1 MHKEKESGMYKVA
14 RFIVQKRKA
23 FLLLFVVGIIYSVI
37 CIPKVSVNYDITKYL
52 PENTDTR
59 RGLTLMEEEFTTFG
73 TANVLVKNI
82 TYETAESINEE
93 LQAVDGVK
101 MVEFDGSK
109 DHYKDSAALY
119 AVTLNESGETDANLA
134 AMDAVREAVAPYD
147 SYIATEI
154 GNSLTNMIQKE
165 MTLILIVAVV
175 VIAVV
180 LLFTSRS
187 YMELPVFFLV
197 FGSAA
202 VLNMGTNYWFGEI
215 SFVTNSIAVVLQLAL
230 AIDYAIIYSHRF
242 MDEMESKPP
251 EEAAIAALSKAIP
264 EIFSSSLTTIS
275 GLVALMLM
283 QLKIGF
289 DMGMVLSK
297 GIVFSLLSVFLLM
310 PGLVMLFNKPI
321 LKTRHKSLVPKLRFW
336 GKAVVKTRFV
346 IPVIFAVVLVGSFV
360 LQSLCPYVFSEES
373 LNSNKKTETAVASE
387 QINEVFGGANML
399 AILVPAGDYEKEAQL
414 LNLVGEEEMV
424 SSAMGL
430 ANIPI
435 NDDYTLTS
443 KLSPRQFSELS
454 EMPVEV
460 IRLLYQAYGL
470 FHEEYAALSDVDQ
483 YKVPIIDM
491 FSFLVE
497 QQESGLIDLG
507 GEAGDKIGE
516 LGGMLSEA
524 KGQLQGEH
532 YSRLVFSIDGPV
544 EGEET
549 FALLERVRADALQ
562 YYDDPILVGNSTNCY
577 DLHASFQGD
586 NLKISILTVLF
597 VAAILLFTFQSTGLP
612 ILLVLT
618 IQGSIWIN
626 FSFPFVTGQNVF
638 FLAYLIVS
646 AIQMGAT
653 IDYAIVITNR
663 YMALKKQMPLNEAV
677 IETISQC
684 FPTVFTSGS
693 ILTTASFLIGGMF
706 TEPMIASFGSLLGR
720 GTLISI
726 LLVMIVL
733 PQLLMLGD
741 TIIEK
746 TAFAV
751 GGLKNYR
758 QESNVAMNLDGR
770 VQGYVSGY
778 LDAEVK
784 GVIRGDLNAA
794 VEGKKGVSPESAPD
808 GAAEGPNSSRQ
819 GEKPAESVSGEE
831 NTETG
836 GDFRAEKLKEGPEGS
851 SPNGKR
857 PKGRNKKTEKEAAKE

>member
-1 MHKEKESGMYKVA
+1 MHQGKESGMYKVA

-23 FLLLFVVGIIYSVI
+23 FLLLFAVGIIYSII

-52 PENTDTR
+52 PEDTDTR
-59 RGLTLMEEEFTTFG
+59 RGLTIMEDEFSTYG
-73 TANVLVKNI
+73 TANVLIKNI
-82 TYETAESINEE
+82 TYETAEGIYEDF
-93 LQAVDGVK
+93 QAVDGVK
-101 MVEFDGSK
+101 MVGFDDSE

-119 AVTLNESGETDANLA
+119 AVTLNESGETDNNLA
-134 AMDAVREAVAPYD
+134 AIEAVREIAEPYD

-154 GNSLTNMIQKE
+154 GNSINDMIQEE
-165 MTLILIVAVV
+165 MTLILIIAVV

-202 VLNMGTNYWFGEI
+202 ILNMGTNYWFGEI

-289 DMGMVLSK
+289 DMGIVLSK

-310 PGLVMLFNKPI
+310 PGLVMLFNKLI

-346 IPVIFAVVLVGSFV
+346 IPVVFAVLLVGSFV
-360 LQSLCPYVFSEES
+360 LQNFCPYVFSEES
-373 LNSNKKTETAVASE
+373 LNSNKKTETAIATE

-399 AILVPAGDYEKEAQL
+399 AILVPQGDYEKEAKL
-414 LNLVGEEEMV
+414 LDMVGEEEMV

-430 ANIPI
+430 ANISI

-470 FHEEYAALSDVDQ
+470 FHEEYAAISDVDQ

-491 FSFLVE
+491 FSFLIE
-497 QQESGLIDLG
+497 QQESGLVSLE
-507 GEAGDKIGE
+507 GEAGDKIAE
-516 LGGMLSEA
+516 LGDLLNEA
-524 KGQLQGEH
+524 KGQLQGEN
-532 YSRLVFSIDGPV
+532 YSRLVFTIDGPV
-544 EGEET
+544 EGDKV
-549 FALLERVRADALQ
+549 FALLDRIRADARSL
-562 YYDDPILVGNSTNCY
+562 YDDVILVGNSTNCY

-586 NLKISILTVLF
+586 NLKINIMTVLF
-597 VAAILLFTFQSTGLP
+597 VAVILLFTFQSTGLP

-618 IQGSIWIN
+618 IQGSIWLN
-626 FSFPFVTGQNVF
+626 FSFPVVTGTNVF

-663 YMALKKQMPLNEAV
+663 YMTLKKQMPLDEAV

-684 FPTVFTSGS
+684 FPTIFTSGS
-693 ILTTASFLIGGMF
+693 ILTTASFLIGGLF

-741 TIIEK
+741 TLIEK
-746 TAFAV
+746 TAFTV
-751 GGLKNYR
+751 GGRKSY
-758 QESNVAMNLDGR
+758 QQKSGVSMNLDGHLT
-770 VQGYVSGY
+770 GYLSGY

-784 GVIRGDLNAA
+784 GVVRGDINGLVDSKDPKESENQA
-794 VEGKKGVSPESAPD
+794 PED
-808 GAAEGPNSSRQ
+808 
-819 GEKPAESVSGEE
+819 
-831 NTETG
+831 
-836 GDFRAEKLKEGPEGS
+836 GS
-851 SPNGKR
+851 SQTKPDKKS
-857 PKGRNKKTEKEAAKE
+857 KGRKQKAKKEEAEQ

>member
-1 MHKEKESGMYKVA
+1 MHKEKKSGMYKVA

-52 PENTDTR
+52 PEDTDTR
-59 RGLTLMEEEFTTFG
+59 RGLTIMEEEFTTYG

-82 TYETAESINEE
+82 TYETAEEINEE
-93 LQAVDGVK
+93 FQAIDGVK
-101 MVEFDGSK
+101 MVEFDDTE

-119 AVTLNESGETDANLA
+119 AVTLKESGETDNNLA
-134 AMDAVREAVAPYD
+134 AMEAVREVVGPYD

-165 MTLILIVAVV
+165 MALILIVAVV

-202 VLNMGTNYWFGEI
+202 ILNMGTNYWFGEI

-242 MDEMESKPP
+242 MDEMESNPP
-251 EEAAIAALSKAIP
+251 EEAAIEALSKAIP

-289 DMGMVLSK
+289 DMGIVLSK

-360 LQSLCPYVFSEES
+360 LQNFCPYVFSEES
-373 LNSNKKTETAVASE
+373 LNSSKKTETAIATE

-399 AILVPAGDYEKEAQL
+399 AILVPQGDYEKEAKL
-414 LNLVGEEEMV
+414 LELVGKEDMV
-424 SSAMGL
+424 ASAMGL
-430 ANIPI
+430 ANISI

-483 YKVPIIDM
+483 YKVPVIDM
-491 FSFLVE
+491 FSFLIE
-497 QQESGLIDLG
+497 QQESGLINLD
-507 GEAGDKIGE
+507 GEAGDKIAE
-516 LGGMLSEA
+516 LGDLLNEA

-532 YSRLVFSIDGPV
+532 YSRLVFNIDGPV
-544 EGEET
+544 EGDEV
-549 FALLERVRADALQ
+549 FALLDRVRADALSF
-562 YYDDPILVGNSTNCY
+562 YEDPILVGNSTNCY
-577 DLHASFQGD
+577 DLHESFQGD

-618 IQGSIWIN
+618 IEGSIWLN
-626 FSFPFVTGQNVF
+626 FSVPVVTGTNVF

-663 YMALKKQMPLNEAV
+663 YMFLKKQMPLSEAV

-684 FPTVFTSGS
+684 FPTIFTSGS

-741 TIIEK
+741 VIIEK
-746 TAFAV
+746 TAFTV

-778 LDAEVK
+778 LDAEVR

-794 VEGKKGVSPESAPD
+794 VESKKEALPDKEDEQPLNSGASKPKPEK
-808 GAAEGPNSSRQ
+808 
-819 GEKPAESVSGEE
+819 KPKQ
-831 NTETG
+831 
-836 GDFRAEKLKEGPEGS
+836 RK
-851 SPNGKR
+851 
-857 PKGRNKKTEKEAAKE
+857 NKAKKEAAE

>member
-82 TYETAESINEE
+82 TYETAESINER

-101 MVEFDGSK
+101 MVEFDGTAS
-109 DHYKDSAALY
+109 HYKDSAALY

-134 AMDAVREAVAPYD
+134 AMEAVREAVAPYD

-387 QINEVFGGANML
+387 QINQVFGGANML
-399 AILVPAGDYEKEAQL
+399 AILVPAGDYEKEAKL
-414 LNLVGEEEMV
+414 LELVGEEEMV

-483 YKVPIIDM
+483 YRVPIIDM

-497 QQESGLIDLG
+497 QQESGLINLD
-507 GEAGDKIGE
+507 GEAGDKISE

-758 QESNVAMNLDGR
+758 QESSVAMNLNGR

-794 VEGKKGVSPESAPD
+794 VEGKREISPESAPD

-831 NTETG
+831 NTETDG
-836 GDFRAEKLKEGPEGS
+836 AFGTENSTEQPEGG
-851 SPNGKR
+851 SPNGKK
-857 PKGRNKKTEKEAAKE
+857 PKGRNKKSEKEAAKE

>member
-1 MHKEKESGMYKVA
+1 MHQEKESGMYRVA

-23 FLLLFVVGIIYSVI
+23 FLLLFAVGIIYSII

-52 PENTDTR
+52 PEGTDTR
-59 RGLTLMEEEFTTFG
+59 RGLTIMEEEFSTYG
-73 TANVLVKNI
+73 TANVLIKNI
-82 TYETAESINEE
+82 TYETAEGIYED

-101 MVEFDGSK
+101 MVSFDDSE
-109 DHYKDSAALY
+109 DHYKDASALY
-119 AVTLNESGETDANLA
+119 AVTLNESGETENNLTA
-134 AMDAVREAVAPYD
+134 IEAVREIAEPYD

-154 GNSLTNMIQKE
+154 GNSLTNMIQEE
-165 MTLILIVAVV
+165 MTLILIVAVI

-180 LLFTSRS
+180 LAFTSRS

-202 VLNMGTNYWFGEI
+202 ILNMGTNYWFGEI

-242 MDEMESKPP
+242 MDEMESNPP
-251 EEAAIAALSKAIP
+251 EEAAIEALSKAIP

-289 DMGMVLSK
+289 DMGIVLSK

-346 IPVIFAVVLVGSFV
+346 VPVIFAVVLVGSFV
-360 LQSLCPYVFSEES
+360 LQNFCPYVFSEES
-373 LNSNKKTETAVASE
+373 LNSNKKTETAIATE
-387 QINEVFGGANML
+387 EINEIFGGANML
-399 AILVPAGDYEKEAQL
+399 AILVPQGDYEKEAKL
-414 LNLVGEEEMV
+414 LDMVGEEEMV

-430 ANIPI
+430 ANISI

-470 FHEEYAALSDVDQ
+470 FHEEYAAVSDVDQ

-491 FSFLVE
+491 FSFLIE
-497 QQESGLIDLG
+497 QQQSGLVSLD
-507 GEAGDKIGE
+507 GEAGDKIAE
-516 LGGMLSEA
+516 LGDLLNEA
-524 KGQLQGEH
+524 KGQLQGEN
-532 YSRLVFSIDGPV
+532 YSRLVFTIDGPV
-544 EGEET
+544 EGDEV
-549 FALLERVRADALQ
+549 FALLDRIRADARSL
-562 YYDDPILVGNSTNCY
+562 YDDVVLVGNSTSCY

-586 NLKISILTVLF
+586 NLKINIMTVLF
-597 VAAILLFTFQSTGLP
+597 VAVILLFTFQSTGLP
-612 ILLVLT
+612 VLLVLT

-626 FSFPFVTGQNVF
+626 FSFPVVTGTNVY

-663 YMALKKQMPLNEAV
+663 YMSLRKQMPLDKAV

-684 FPTVFTSGS
+684 FPTIFTSGS
-693 ILTTASFLIGGMF
+693 ILTTASFLIGGLF
-706 TEPMIASFGSLLGR
+706 SEPMIASFGSLLGR

-741 TIIEK
+741 TLIEK
-746 TAFAV
+746 TAFTV
-751 GGLKNYR
+751 GGRKSYR
-758 QESNVAMNLDGR
+758 PKPGVSMNLDGHLR
-770 VQGYVSGY
+770 GYLSGY

-784 GVIRGDLNAA
+784 GVVRGDINGLVDSKDPKENENQAPEDGDPPA
-794 VEGKKGVSPESAPD
+794 KPDKK
-808 GAAEGPNSSRQ
+808 
-819 GEKPAESVSGEE
+819 
-831 NTETG
+831 
-836 GDFRAEKLKEGPEGS
+836 
-851 SPNGKR
+851 
-857 PKGRNKKTEKEAAKE
+857 PKGRKQKAKKEEAEQ

>member
-1 MHKEKESGMYKVA
+1 MHQGKESGMYKVA

-23 FLLLFVVGIIYSVI
+23 FLLLFAVGIIYSII

-52 PENTDTR
+52 PEDTDTR
-59 RGLTLMEEEFTTFG
+59 RGLTIMEEEFSTYG
-73 TANVLVKNI
+73 TANVLIKNI
-82 TYETAESINEE
+82 TYETAEGIYED

-101 MVEFDGSK
+101 MVDFDGSE

-119 AVTLNESGETDANLA
+119 AVTLNESGETDNNLA
-134 AMDAVREAVAPYD
+134 AIEAVREITEPYD

-154 GNSLTNMIQKE
+154 GNSINDMIQEE
-165 MTLILIVAVV
+165 MTLILIIAVV

-202 VLNMGTNYWFGEI
+202 ILNMGTNYWFGEI

-289 DMGMVLSK
+289 DMGIVLSK

-310 PGLVMLFNKPI
+310 PGLVMLFNKLI

-346 IPVIFAVVLVGSFV
+346 IPVVFAVLLVGSFV
-360 LQSLCPYVFSEES
+360 LQNFCPYVFSEES
-373 LNSNKKTETAVASE
+373 LNSNKKTETAIATE

-399 AILVPAGDYEKEAQL
+399 AILVPQGDYEKEAEL
-414 LNLVGEEEMV
+414 LDTVSEEEMV

-430 ANIPI
+430 ANISI

-470 FHEEYAALSDVDQ
+470 FHEEYAAISDVDQ

-491 FSFLVE
+491 FSFLIE
-497 QQESGLIDLG
+497 QQESGLISLG
-507 GEAGDKIGE
+507 GEAEDKIAG
-516 LGGMLSEA
+516 LGDLLNEA
-524 KGQLQGEH
+524 KGQLQGEN
-532 YSRLVFSIDGPV
+532 YSRLVFTIDGPV
-544 EGEET
+544 EGDEV
-549 FALLERVRADALQ
+549 FALLDRIRADARSL
-562 YYDDPILVGNSTNCY
+562 YDDVILVGNSTNCY
-577 DLHASFQGD
+577 DLHSSFQGD
-586 NLKISILTVLF
+586 NLKINIMTVLF
-597 VAAILLFTFQSTGLP
+597 VAVILLFTFQSTGLP

-618 IQGSIWIN
+618 IQGSIWLN
-626 FSFPFVTGQNVF
+626 FSFPVVTGTNVF

-663 YMALKKQMPLNEAV
+663 YMTLKKQMPLDEAV

-684 FPTVFTSGS
+684 FPTIFTSGS
-693 ILTTASFLIGGMF
+693 ILTTASFLIGGLF

-741 TIIEK
+741 TLIEK
-746 TAFAV
+746 TAFTV
-751 GGLKNYR
+751 GGRKSY
-758 QESNVAMNLDGR
+758 QQKPGVSMNLDGHLT
-770 VQGYVSGY
+770 GYLSGY

-784 GVIRGDLNAA
+784 GVVRGDINGLVDSKDPKEIENQ
-794 VEGKKGVSPESAPD
+794 SPEDGGSQTKPD
-808 GAAEGPNSSRQ
+808 
-819 GEKPAESVSGEE
+819 K
-831 NTETG
+831 
-836 GDFRAEKLKEGPEGS
+836 K
-851 SPNGKR
+851 
-857 PKGRNKKTEKEAAKE
+857 PKGRKQKAKKEEAEQ